1 MAFYSAFYVWYLQL
15 AQLFYCTLSWYKRV
29 LFIISDI
36 AVFTVSLSHRNK
48 IIFDWD
54 SEALFFQTKMQ
65 AIQMHRNGYKKL
77 QPLNAISLIGQN
89 LGFCQ
94 KRGMK
99 ALVPLDATFNSQL
112 CAYEKKKTVWQEKE
126 KLRNYISIH

>member
-1 MAFYSAFYVWYLQL
+1 
-15 AQLFYCTLSWYKRV
+15 
-29 LFIISDI
+29 
-36 AVFTVSLSHRNK
+36 
-48 IIFDWD
+48 
-54 SEALFFQTKMQ
+54 
-65 AIQMHRNGYKKL
+65 MHRNGYKKL

-112 CAYEKKKTVWQEKE
+112 CAYEKKKQFDKR
-126 KLRNYISIH
+126 KKS